1 MAELDQKRRL
11 QLLDSINQGRQAILT
26 TTDLKLFDP
35 AFIKQHTIW
44 FIKKGVVTDIS
55 PAEN

>member
-1 MAELDQKRRL
+1 L
-11 QLLDSINQGRQAILT
+11 QLLDSINQGQQAILT

-44 FIKKGVVTDIS
+44 FIKEGVVTDIS
-55 PAEN
+55 PAGN